1 MGKGRQVREET
12 QAGMRG
18 TSVAGRLAA
27 IGAVVVAI
35 LVVAFLL
42 FAKGGS
48 KYTINAYFLNAAQ
61 LVKGDLVQIGG
72 APVGSVKDITL
83 TPDGQAKVR
92 LEIKDDFVPL
102 RRGTQATVRQASLS
116 GIANRYVDLTMPP
129 GDDSNT
135 PTIPSGGS
143 IHTNNTTTAV
153 DLDQIFNMIDDRT
166 QKSVQA
172 FFRNSATQFRGK
184 EAQQR
189 LAFKYLNPALSTS
202 SRLFNELDRDQP
214 QLERFLIDSASLVTN
229 LAQKRD
235 DLAALIGNLNQTFN
249 ALGNQRD
256 ALASSISQLP
266 GFMRQANTTFVD
278 LRSALDDVD
287 PLVNASKPVAPKLN
301 RVLQQLQPAVHDLR
315 PTVRD
320 LAQIA
325 FKPGPDNDLYNL
337 ERTFP
342 SVAQTALDKKDR
354 SIDFGTGA
362 KSVGNVDGA
371 FPTMTKAL
379 TGSAPIIEF
388 GRPYTPELMGWFD
401 DFSATGVIDA
411 AGGIVRVAL
420 TFNALDATG
429 AVPSIIPLNERLSN
443 LERGG
448 ARIKQFKRCPGGGD
462 VRAPD
467 GSNVLTADQ
476 MKRFDCTES
485 ARAAGVYPENTQ
497 K

>member
-1 MGKGRQVREET
+1 
-12 QAGMRG
+12 MRG

-27 IGAVVVAI
+27 IGAVVAAI
-35 LVVAFLL
+35 LIVAFLL

-48 KYTINAYFLNAAQ
+48 KYTINAYFINAAQ
-61 LVKGDLVQIGG
+61 LVKGDLVQTGG
-72 APVGSVKDITL
+72 APIGSVKDITL
-83 TPDGQAKVR
+83 TPDGQAKVKI
-92 LEIKDDFVPL
+92 EIKKDYAPL
-102 RRGTQATVRQASLS
+102 RQGTQATVRQASLS
-116 GIANRYVDLTMPP
+116 GIANRYVDITMPP

-135 PTIPSGGS
+135 PTIPSEGA
-143 IHTNNTTTAV
+143 IYTKDTTTSV
-153 DLDQIFNMIDDRT
+153 DLDQIFNTIDDKT
-166 QKSVQA
+166 QTSLKA

-189 LAFKYLNPALSTS
+189 LAYKYLNPALSTS
-202 SRLFNELDRDQP
+202 SRLFSELDRDQP
-214 QLERFLIDSASLVTN
+214 KLERFLIDSADLVTN

-235 DLAALIGNLNQTFN
+235 DLSALIGNLNGTFN

-301 RVLQQLQPAVHDLR
+301 RVLEQLRPAVHDLR

-320 LAQIA
+320 LSDIA
-325 FKPGPDNDLYNL
+325 FKPGKDNDLYNL
-337 ERTFP
+337 EQTFP
-342 SVAQTALDKKDR
+342 PVAKAALDKGNR
-354 SIDFGTGA
+354 SINFGAGA

-379 TGSAPIIEF
+379 TDSAPIIGF

-401 DFSATGVIDA
+401 DFSATGVVDA
-411 AGGIVRVAL
+411 AGGIVRVSL
-420 TFNALDATG
+420 TFNALDTTG
-429 AVPSIIPLNERLSN
+429 NVPSVIPLNERLGN

-462 VRAPD
+462 VRAAD
-467 GSNVLTADQ
+467 GSNVFSPEQ
-476 MKRFDCTES
+476 QQKFDCTEA
-485 ARAAGVYPENTQ
+485 ARAAGVYPENSN